1 MNSRRAHPTNAERQE
16 VEFTFDELALIYK
29 SLQAVKTLA
38 VLPQNDELL
47 DDTIQRVDQALNT
60 AAGV

>member
-1 MNSRRAHPTNAERQE
+1 MSSRSAHPTNTERQE

-29 SLQAVKTLA
+29 SLRAVKTLA

>member
-1 MNSRRAHPTNAERQE
+1 MNSRSAHRANAERQE

-29 SLQAVKTLA
+29 SLQAVTTLA

-47 DDTIQRVDQALNT
+47 DDTIERVDQALNM

>member
-1 MNSRRAHPTNAERQE
+1 MNSRSALPANAERQE

-38 VLPQNDELL
+38 VLPRNDELL
-47 DDTIQRVDQALNT
+47 DDTIQRIDQALNT
-60 AAGV
+60 TAGV